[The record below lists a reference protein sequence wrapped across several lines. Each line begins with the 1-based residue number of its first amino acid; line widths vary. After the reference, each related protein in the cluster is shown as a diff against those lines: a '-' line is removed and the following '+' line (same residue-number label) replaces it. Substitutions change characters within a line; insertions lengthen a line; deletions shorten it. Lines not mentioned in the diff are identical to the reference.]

1 MNQSLFSKNPKYL
14 VLLDSNALLHR
25 AYHALPPLTSR
36 GQLTNALY
44 GFSAVLIR
52 ILNEFRPQYLA
63 ACFDLPQP
71 TFRHLVYKE
80 YKAKRV
86 KPPQEFY
93 DQIPLAK
100 EVLSAFKIPIIEK
113 PGYEA
118 DDLIGTLAL
127 KALEEDKEVEVV
139 IVTGDLDTLQLLRPR
154 IKVWTLKK
162 GIKEVLLM
170 DEAMAKERFGFEPS
184 LLADFKG
191 LKGDPS
197 DNIMGVPSV
206 GDKTAVSLIK
216 TFGSLENLYQSLEEG
231 KVSDNQISPRLK
243 KILLENKDQ
252 AFFSKNLALINT
264 NIELEVSLKD
274 LKFTL
279 PPPVQLKPV
288 FDKFSF
294 KSLYERYSKNWS
306 A

>member
-1 MNQSLFSKNPKYL
+1 MNQSLFSSPAKNL
-14 VLLDSNALLHR
+14 ILIDSNAILHR
-25 AYHALPPLTSR
+25 AYHALPPLSSQ

-52 ILNEFRPQYLA
+52 ILKEFHPQYLA

-71 TFRHLVYKE
+71 TFRHLAYKE
-80 YKAKRV
+80 YKAKRI

-100 EVLSAFKIPIIEK
+100 EILSAFKIPIIEK

-118 DDLIGTLAL
+118 DDLIGTLAV
-127 KALEEDKEVEVV
+127 KATKESPDIEV
-139 IVTGDLDTLQLLRPR
+139 IIITGDLDTLQLVGPR

-162 GIKEVLLM
+162 GIKEVSLM
-170 DEAMAKERFGFEPS
+170 DVSAVKERYGFEPH

-197 DNIMGVPSV
+197 DNILGVPSI
-206 GDKTAVSLIK
+206 GEKTAISLIK
-216 TFGSLENLYQSLEEG
+216 EFGPLENLYASLESE
-231 KVSDNQISPRLK
+231 NQDKIKIPARLK
-243 KILLENKDQ
+243 EILIQNKDQ

-264 NIELEVSLKD
+264 NVELDCSLKD
-274 LKFTL
+274 LKFEM
-279 PPPVQLKPV
+279 PPPEQIKPV
-288 FDKFSF
+288 FEKFSF
-294 KSLYERYSKNWS
+294 KSLYQRYVNNWS